1 MEPIPSSSQLR
12 VLAAIHR
19 VREDLGETPRL
30 RRDELPKRIFRQLAD
45 DFTMKQMIE
54 AAERLVLLADDPSR
68 STMTIPI
75 PEKELKVFLKMVI
88 ELRNS
93 FQASAPYPPMEE
105 GFCDDRE
112 DLQKLIDNVTDPDTV
127 LVRDPSRTPVLQE
140 IGILEAL
147 QRFPCRDRAARWTSE
162 QFIAFLETKTQ
173 WLDKAL
179 EDCSTLDS
187 ADENGMVEAR
197 AVLLVVPE
205 QPGAALET
213 EVVDVLIPVE
223 D

>member
-1 MEPIPSSSQLR
+1 MEPIPTSSQLR

-19 VREDLGETPRL
+19 VHEDLVENPRL
-30 RRDELPKRIFRQLAD
+30 RRFALPKRIFWQLAD
-45 DFTMKQMIE
+45 DFTIKQMIE
-54 AAERLVLLADDPSR
+54 AAERLLQLADNKSR
-68 STMTIPI
+68 STMMIPI
-75 PEKELKVFLKMVI
+75 PEKELKVFIKMVI
-88 ELRNS
+88 ELSNS
-93 FQASAPYPPMEE
+93 FHDPAAYPPMQE
-105 GFCDDRE
+105 GCCDDRD

-147 QRFPCRDRAARWTSE
+147 QRFPCRDKAARWTSE
-162 QFIAFLETKTQ
+162 QFIAFLETKSQ
-173 WLDKAL
+173 WLDQAL

-187 ADENGMVEAR
+187 ADENGMVEAK

-205 QPGAALET
+205 QPSAALET
-213 EVVDVLIPVE
+213 EIVEVLIPLE